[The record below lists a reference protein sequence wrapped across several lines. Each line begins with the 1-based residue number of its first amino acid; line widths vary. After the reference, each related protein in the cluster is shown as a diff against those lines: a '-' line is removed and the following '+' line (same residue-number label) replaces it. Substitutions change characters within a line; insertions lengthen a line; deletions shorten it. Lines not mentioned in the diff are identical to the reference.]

1 MNDEFNFG
9 EMDSADSL
17 DEDWISDEEP
27 TSQFEI
33 ESNDHGVSY
42 SGRQVLIQSQR
53 GTIFSGRGVRT
64 HGGLAERYPNNTWFK
79 DRWQNYTWSFRER
92 R

>member
-17 DEDWISDEEP
+17 DEDWILDEEP
-27 TSQFEI
+27 TSQSEI

-42 SGRQVLIQSQR
+42 IGRQALIQSQR
-53 GTIFSGRGVRT
+53 GTIVSGR
-64 HGGLAERYPNNTWFK
+64 GGLAERYPNNRWFK
-79 DRWQNYTWSFRER
+79 HRWQNYTWSFRER